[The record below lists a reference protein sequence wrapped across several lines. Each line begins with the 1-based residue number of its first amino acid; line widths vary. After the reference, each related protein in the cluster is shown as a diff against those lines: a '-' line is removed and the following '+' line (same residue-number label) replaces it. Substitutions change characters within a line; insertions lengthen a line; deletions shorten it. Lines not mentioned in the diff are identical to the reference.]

1 MQDGPHVRESILNS
15 PDVIVITGMSG
26 AGRTEAMHT
35 FEDLGYYVID
45 NLPPSLLLAVAQMS
59 GLSSGVGRHLAVVCD
74 LRSQGLFE
82 ELEDALKDL
91 SAHEYTYG
99 VLFLDAS
106 DEVLLSRYALN
117 RRPHPLAREGESTI
131 DAIRRERKHL
141 AGIRERVT
149 LTVDTTNLKP
159 KQLRSRLLA
168 EFTHLTEQQLME
180 VHVFSFGFKYGM
192 PEEADIIIDVRFL
205 PNPYW
210 NPEMRPLTGRDALVR
225 DFVIDHPQTKAFLER
240 WCALLDTVMPG
251 YVGEGKSRLSVG
263 VGCSGGQHRSVAI
276 AEETATHLTK
286 AGYHVL
292 TSHRDLARAERH
304 LS

>member
-1 MQDGPHVRESILNS
+1 M
-15 PDVIVITGMSG
+15 
-26 AGRTEAMHT
+26 
-35 FEDLGYYVID
+35 
-45 NLPPSLLLAVAQMS
+45 
-59 GLSSGVGRHLAVVCD
+59 
-74 LRSQGLFE
+74 
-82 ELEDALKDL
+82 
-91 SAHEYTYG
+91 
-99 VLFLDAS
+99 
-106 DEVLLSRYALN
+106 LLSRYALN
-117 RRPHPLAREGESTI
+117 RRPHPLAREGESTL
-131 DAIRRERKHL
+131 DAIRRERQQL
-141 AGIRERVT
+141 AAIRERVT
-149 LTVDTTNLKP
+149 LTIDTSNLKP

-210 NPEMRPLTGRDALVR
+210 NPEMRPLTGRDPLVR
-225 DFVIDHPQTKAFLER
+225 DFVIEHPQTQAFLER

-276 AEETATHLTK
+276 AEETAMHLTK

-292 TSHRDLARAERH
+292 TSHRDLARAERR
-304 LS
+304 SS